1 MFNRPAEE
9 TLRLVETS
17 RVLSGIEIR
26 GLPTALRGPRH
37 TICIPGDARGAVDIA
52 RGVRQALKDSGIEV
66 APFKVSQG

>member
-1 MFNRPAEE
+1 MFNTPAEE

-26 GLPTALRGPRH
+26 GLADGTTRTVD
-37 TICIPGDARGAVDIA
+37 TICIHGDARGAVDIA
-52 RGVRQALKDSGIEV
+52 RGVRQALKDGGIEV